1 MLGLGLSLAKTSFV
15 DNYEYHSSYQALLDQ
30 AKIDGVAVPSLRYR
44 KLQDQL
50 VRQLVSD
57 GIWSLMD
64 NLYFFANGNGSQDFA
79 LYNVVNPTGTKATLS
94 SAAPTFD
101 ASEGFTG
108 NSSTTTFIHTSK
120 KTNDQTGN
128 YVFFDDDSIN
138 TGSFNTG
145 SFGAW
150 TYNTKEEGAKSL
162 MGTNVSHNTIRGG
175 LARIQGLSVPS
186 SLLTTRV
193 SGLYHLNLSSETEDN
208 RRTLKFFKNGAA
220 PSQTFISFPQTGL
233 VDSFYIL
240 ANNET
245 GNNASN
251 DTVSIA
257 FIGGDMAAD
266 NLYSKLY
273 NALNTYMSSL

>member
-30 AKIDGVAVPSLRYR
+30 AETDGVAVPSLRYR

-79 LYNVVNPTGTKATLS
+79 LYNVVNPAGTKATLS

-108 NSSTTTFIHTSK
+108 NSSTTTFISTSK

-128 YVFFDDDSIN
+128 YVFYD
-138 TGSFNTG
+138 GSSNSANTG

-150 TYNTKEEGAKSL
+150 TYNTKEAGSKSL
-162 MGTNVSHNTIRGG
+162 MGTNVSHNAIQGG
-175 LARIQGLSVPS
+175 DIVRIQGMTVPAA
-186 SLLTTRV
+186 LLTPRI
-193 SGLYHLNLSSETEDN
+193 SGLYHLNLSPETNDT
-208 RRTLKFFKNGAA
+208 RRTLKLFKNGAA
-220 PSQTFISFPQTGL
+220 PSYTSISFPATGL
-233 VDSFYIL
+233 IDSFYIL

-245 GNNASN
+245 GNNATN

-266 NLYSKLY
+266 NLYSKFY

>member
-30 AKIDGVAVPSLRYR
+30 AQTDGVAVPSLRYR

-108 NSSTTTFIHTSK
+108 NSSTTTFISTSK

-128 YVFFDDDSIN
+128 YIFYDANSIN
-138 TGSFNTG
+138 LG

-150 TYNTKEEGAKSL
+150 TYNTKEDGAKSL
-162 MGTNVSHNTIRGG
+162 MGTNVSHNTIQGG
-175 LARIQGLSVPS
+175 GAKIQGLSVPS

-193 SGLYHLNLSSETEDN
+193 SGLYHLNLSSETNDT

-220 PSQTFISFPQTGL
+220 PSQTLIGEPQTEL
-233 VDSFYIL
+233 IDSFYIL

-257 FIGGDMAAD
+257 FIGSDMAAD

>member
-15 DNYEYHSSYQALLDQ
+15 DNYEYHSSYKALLDQ
-30 AKIDGVAVPSLRYR
+30 AEEDGVAVPSLRYR

-79 LYNVVNPTGTKATLS
+79 LYNVVNPAGTKATLS

-108 NSSTTTFIHTSK
+108 NSSTSSFISTSK
-120 KTNDQTGN
+120 KTNDQSGN
-128 YVFFDDDSIN
+128 YVFYDVNSV
-138 TGSFNTG
+138 NTG

-150 TYNTKEEGAKSL
+150 TYNTKEAGSKSL
-162 MGTNVSHNTIRGG
+162 MGTNVTHNTIQGG
-175 LARIQGLSVPS
+175 NIVRIQGMSVPTA
-186 SLLTTRV
+186 LLSPRI
-193 SGLYHLNLSSETEDN
+193 SGLYHLNLSPETNDT
-208 RRTLKFFKNGAA
+208 RRTLKLFKNGAA
-220 PSQTFISFPQTGL
+220 PSYTFISFPQTQL
-233 VDSFYIL
+233 IDSFYIL

-245 GNNASN
+245 GHNASN

>member
-30 AKIDGVAVPSLRYR
+30 AQTDGVAVPSLRYR

-108 NSSTTTFIHTSK
+108 NSSTTTFISTSK

-128 YVFFDDDSIN
+128 YVFYDTSN
-138 TGSFNTG
+138 SSPNTG

-150 TYNTKEEGAKSL
+150 TYNTKEAASKSL
-162 MGTNVSHNTIRGG
+162 MGTNVSHNTIQGG
-175 LARIQGLSVPS
+175 GAKIQALSVPP

-193 SGLYHLNLSSETEDN
+193 SGLYHLNLSSETNDN

-220 PSQTFISFPQTGL
+220 PSQAFISFPQTGL

-245 GNNASN
+245 GHNASN

>member
-30 AKIDGVAVPSLRYR
+30 AETDGVAVPSLRYR

-79 LYNVVNPTGTKATLS
+79 LYNVVNPAGTKATLS

-108 NSSTTTFIHTSK
+108 NSSTTTFISTSK

-128 YVFFDDDSIN
+128 YVFYDTSN
-138 TGSFNTG
+138 SSPNTG

-150 TYNTKEEGAKSL
+150 TYNTKEAADSAL
-162 MGTNVSHNTIRGG
+162 MGTNVSWNTIQGG
-175 LARIQGLSVPS
+175 VIRIQGLPAPT
-186 SLLTTRV
+186 SLLTPLV
-193 SGLYHLNLSSETEDN
+193 SGLYHVNLSSETNDSQ
-208 RRTLKFFKNGAA
+208 RTLRLFKNGAA
-220 PSQTFISFPQTGL
+220 PSGFRTGTAATGL
-233 VDSFYIL
+233 IDSFYIL

-245 GNNASN
+245 GNNATN

-266 NLYSKLY
+266 NLYSKFY

>member
-30 AKIDGVAVPSLRYR
+30 AETDGVAVPSLRYR

-79 LYNVVNPTGTKATLS
+79 LYNVVNPAGTKATLS

-128 YVFFDDDSIN
+128 YIFYNSSS
-138 TGSFNTG
+138 TNTG

-150 TYNTKEEGAKSL
+150 TYNTKEAAASAL
-162 MGTNVSHNTIRGG
+162 MGTNVSHNTIQGG
-175 LARIQGLSVPS
+175 GAKIQALSVPS

-193 SGLYHLNLSSETEDN
+193 SGLYHLNLSSETSN
-208 RRTLKFFKNGAA
+208 SQRTLKFFKNGAA
-220 PSQTFISFPQTGL
+220 PSQTSIAAPETGL

-257 FIGGDMAAD
+257 FIGADMAAD

>member
-1 MLGLGLSLAKTSFV
+1 MLGLGLSLAKASFV
-15 DNYEYHSSYQALLDQ
+15 DNYEYHSSYQALLNK
-30 AKIDGVAVPSLRYR
+30 AETDGVGLPTLHYR
-44 KLQDQL
+44 KLQDKL

-79 LYNVVNPTGTKATLS
+79 LYNVVNPTGTKAALS

-108 NSSTTTFIHTSK
+108 NSSTTTFISTSK

-128 YVFFDDDSIN
+128 YIFYDSN
-138 TGSFNTG
+138 SVNTG

-150 TYNTKEEGAKSL
+150 TYNTKEAGSKSL
-162 MGTNVSHNTIRGG
+162 MGTHVSYNTIQGG

-193 SGLYHLNLSSETEDN
+193 SGLYHLNLSSETNDSQ
-208 RRTLKFFKNGAA
+208 RTLKFFKNGAA
-220 PSQTFISFPQTGL
+220 PSQTATGVPSTGL

-240 ANNET
+240 ANNEA
-245 GNNASN
+245 GHNASN

-257 FIGGDMAAD
+257 FIGANMAAD

>member
-30 AKIDGVAVPSLRYR
+30 AEEDGVAVPSLHYR

-128 YVFFDDDSIN
+128 YIFYDTSN
-138 TGSFNTG
+138 SSPNTG

-150 TYNTKEEGAKSL
+150 TYNTKEAADSAL
-162 MGTNVSHNTIRGG
+162 MGTNVSWNTIQGG
-175 LARIQGLSVPS
+175 VIRIQGLPAPT
-186 SLLTTRV
+186 SLLTPLV
-193 SGLYHLNLSSETEDN
+193 SGLYHVNLSSETNDSQ
-208 RRTLKFFKNGAA
+208 RTLRLFKNGAA
-220 PSQTFISFPQTGL
+220 PSGFRTGTAATGL
-233 VDSFYIL
+233 IDSFYIL

-245 GNNASN
+245 GHNASN

-257 FIGGDMAAD
+257 FIGADMAAD

>member
-30 AKIDGVAVPSLRYR
+30 AETDGVAVPSLRYR

-108 NSSTTTFIHTSK
+108 NSSTNTFIHTSK

-128 YVFFDDDSIN
+128 YIFYDTSN
-138 TGSFNTG
+138 SSPNTG

-150 TYNTKEEGAKSL
+150 TYNTKEGGAKSL
-162 MGTNVSHNTIRGG
+162 MGTNVSHNTIQGG
-175 LARIQGLSVPS
+175 DVVRIQGMTVPS
-186 SLLTTRV
+186 ALLSPRV
-193 SGLYHLNLSSETEDN
+193 SGLYHLNLSSETNDT

-240 ANNET
+240 SNNEA
-245 GNNASN
+245 GSNPSN

-257 FIGGDMAAD
+257 FIGADMAAD

>member
-30 AKIDGVAVPSLRYR
+30 AQTDGVSVPSLRYR

-64 NLYFFANGNGSQDFA
+64 NLYFFANGDGSQDFA

-128 YVFFDDDSIN
+128 YIFYDNNSV
-138 TGSFNTG
+138 NTG

-150 TYNTKEEGAKSL
+150 TYNTKEAGSKSL
-162 MGTNVSHNTIRGG
+162 MGTNEYFNTIQGG
-175 LARIQGLSVPS
+175 LARIQALVVPS
-186 SLLTTRV
+186 SVYSLA
-193 SGLYHLNLSSETEDN
+193 SGLYHLNISSETNDN
-208 RRTLKFFKNGAA
+208 QRTFRFFLNGTA
-220 PSQTFISFPQTGL
+220 PSGWRTGSIATAL

-245 GNNASN
+245 GHNGSN

-257 FIGGDMAAD
+257 FIGADMAAD

>member
-30 AKIDGVAVPSLRYR
+30 AETDGVAVPSLRYR

-79 LYNVVNPTGTKATLS
+79 LYNVVNPAGTKATLS

-128 YVFFDDDSIN
+128 YVFYDDNSSNI
-138 TGSFNTG
+138 G

-150 TYNTKEEGAKSL
+150 TYNTKETQASAL
-162 MGTNVSHNTIRGG
+162 MGTNVSHNTIQGG
-175 LARIQGLSVPS
+175 GAKIQGLSVPTA
-186 SLLTTRV
+186 LLSPRV
-193 SGLYHLNLSSETEDN
+193 SGLYHLNLSSETSN
-208 RRTLKFFKNGAA
+208 SQRTLKFFKNGAA
-220 PSQTFISFPQTGL
+220 PSQTLIGEPQTEL
-233 VDSFYIL
+233 IDSFYIL

-245 GNNASN
+245 GNNGSN

-257 FIGGDMAAD
+257 FIGADMAAD

>member
-30 AKIDGVAVPSLRYR
+30 AETDGVALPTLRYR

-64 NLYFFANGNGSQDFA
+64 NLYLFANGNGIADFA
-79 LYNVVNPTGTKATLS
+79 LYNIVNPTGTKATLS

-120 KTNDQTGN
+120 KANDQTGN
-128 YVFFDDDSIN
+128 YVFYN
-138 TGSFNTG
+138 GSSVNTG

-150 TYNTKEEGAKSL
+150 TYNEKEAGASAL
-162 MGTNVSHNTIRGG
+162 MGTHVSYNTIQGG
-175 LARIQGLSVPS
+175 GAKIQGLSAPLALS
-186 SLLTTRV
+186 STRV
-193 SGLYHLNLSSETEDN
+193 SGLYHINLSSETNDT
-208 RRTLKFFKNGAA
+208 RRTLKLFKNGTA
-220 PSQTFISFPQTGL
+220 PAQTSIATPLNDL

-240 ANNET
+240 SNNESPS
-245 GNNASN
+245 NPSN

-257 FIGGDMAAD
+257 FIGGDMSES
-266 NLYSKLY
+266 NLYSKMY
-273 NALNTYMSSL
+273 NAFNTYMSSL